1 MASPNTPW
9 SATPCSDFTPLQR
22 RWLIRPGSLTETL
35 RAEGRFTL
43 RVLREGTEE
52 LSAQESGLLGEAV
65 GARIWLREV
74 VMAVNGVDSVFAR
87 SFALLADTGPQGAWE
102 AVCALRSNPLRDILY
117 DDPKISRSPFRVAR
131 LSGEDPAYESLRR
144 AMPESCPPAHD
155 FLSRY
160 SVFTREGRPFLVMEC
175 FFPNFWET
183 VSARCYSPHGA
194 CGTSI
199 HAPATAC
206 STQRVLPC

>member
-1 MASPNTPW
+1 MLPPNTPW
-9 SATPCSDFTPLQR
+9 SATRCADFTPLQR

-35 RAEGRFTL
+35 RAEGHFTL
-43 RVLREGTEE
+43 RVLCEGAEE
-52 LSAQESGLLGEAV
+52 LSAQESELLGEAV
-65 GARIWLREV
+65 GSPIWLREV

-87 SFALLADTGPQGAWE
+87 SFALLPDTEEQGAWA

-117 DDPKISRSPFRVAR
+117 DDPAISRSSFRVAR
-131 LSGEDPAYESLRR
+131 LVPQDPAYESLRR

-175 FFPNFWET
+175 FFPSFWET
-183 VSARCYSPHGA
+183 VSARCYSPHGVSS
-194 CGTSI
+194 TSI
-199 HAPATAC
+199 HAPATTC